1 MKADVERQLI
11 YFAGQVQGVGF
22 RYTARRLATRYAVD
36 GFVRNLP
43 DGRVELVAEGLPAEV
58 GAFVDDLRR
67 TMQSYVRDCDIHRAP
82 ASGEFEGFEIRF

>member
-1 MKADVERQLI
+1 MKVDAERQLV

-43 DGRVELVAEGLPAEV
+43 DGRVELLAEGLPAEL
-58 GAFVDDLRR
+58 GAFVDDLRT
-67 TMQSYVRDCDIHRAP
+67 TMQPYVQHCDIHRSP